1 MTIGV
6 RQPAPCRAWSSHI
19 DVANQA
25 KRVMG
30 GKYDPDMIE
39 GVYTTLVF
47 GYQESSKFEN
57 SVKGRAT
64 VDAPGVI

>member
-1 MTIGV
+1 
-6 RQPAPCRAWSSHI
+6 
-19 DVANQA
+19 
-25 KRVMG
+25 MG